1 MLLSSETLDLLLSCF
16 NPNQSFYF
24 FTFLFL
30 TTFYTFFAIFRAN
43 LLSRSGIR
51 WV

>member
-24 FTFLFL
+24 FIFNYILHLFRY
-30 TTFYTFFAIFRAN
+30 FPR
-43 LLSRSGIR
+43 
-51 WV
+51 

>member
-24 FTFLFL
+24 LLFL
-30 TTFYTFFAIFRAN
+30 LFTLLLFYFFYF
-43 LLSRSGIR
+43 
-51 WV
+51 